1 MGNQQQPN
9 YGRDWNDEQQADNI
23 PGQGNQ
29 PPSLDKMLEAL
40 EANPENEFIKGALYR
55 AVWNLAE
62 RRDLAAVTDFGLI
75 IHSLLGPKGN
85 IAAGQPGSNA
95 PVTHTIQ
102 CSKCGAAIQIT
113 A

>member
-9 YGRDWNDEQQADNI
+9 YGRDRDDEHRANYVPDMDNE
-23 PGQGNQ
+23 
-29 PPSLDKMLEAL
+29 SLSIDKLLEGL
-40 EANPENEFIKGALYR
+40 EPTPDNAIIKGMLYR
-55 AVWNLAE
+55 AVWNLSK

-102 CSKCGAAIQIT
+102 CSKCGAAIQVT